1 MDSKTYVPGEGPINP
16 KIVFVGE
23 SPGHEELLALKP
35 FVGASGKLLNS
46 LLSDVGISRS
56 NCWVTN
62 VCKYYVTPNRKGEKQ
77 IPFAVRAH
85 TSGVDLTKELE
96 NLRKELLHLQ
106 PNIIVP
112 LGGTALW
119 ATTGKSGIED
129 WRGSILSGVGGIKTV
144 GSYHPA
150 HILYSGGEAGGY
162 WAKNILQTDLVRVKK
177 QSEFKDI
184 RLPQRSL
191 KVISS
196 PHEFKEFLDRNKG
209 YLYPAIDIE
218 AWQCIPICVGIAF
231 TPYDGICIPLWN
243 CFGVSSIPTSSLAT
257 LYGML
262 AEFLANHDIVG
273 QNIGY
278 DRDKLKRFGFRI
290 KKIHSDTM
298 LKAFAMYPELPKNLA
313 YLTSVYTEEPFYKN
327 EGMYEGEVSD
337 LLLGCAR
344 DACCTKEVDI
354 NTDEDLKDIGTE
366 QYYKNFLL
374 PLQVVYAGIENK
386 GINLDSEFRKE
397 VILKYIEMDEKLR
410 YEIFKLAGH
419 PVNVNSPKQVAK
431 LLYEEWKLPE
441 RKGVGEEVLSAILDT
456 KYMENKPNY
465 AKGIEL
471 ILEDR
476 KVRKTLSSYAYA
488 LPDFDGRMRTSY
500 FLCLD
505 TGRSSTSQQD
515 PPIRPDIEY
524 HAIEDGKKT
533 KKHQSRG
540 MAFQTITKHGDIGAD
555 IRKMLVPDPGHV
567 FLQADS
573 EQAETRVVFL
583 LATDYEALELLNKID
598 YHALTTSWFFGGD
611 EAKYSKKILGYEV
624 PERFV
629 GKTLRHA
636 GHLGARAKRA
646 ATTVNTDAR
655 KYKVNISITEGK
667 AEDALRT
674 FHAMQPKI
682 RSVFHN
688 GIINCLERDR
698 FLIAPVPHGIKASQG
713 GKRIFFERW
722 GDELFRQAYSSLP
735 QRIVSENTKGAALR
749 IKGCE
754 EHEIQGRAP
763 WIDILIESHDAL
775 MVQVPIERE
784 IEAAQILK
792 EELEKPIDFRNCS
805 LPRGLLSIPC
815 EVEEGYNYKDL
826 KKFKWKIEEMINDK
840 G

>member
-1 MDSKTYVPGEGPINP
+1 MTTNKTYVPGEGPLNP
-16 KIVFVGE
+16 RIMFIGE
-23 SPGHEELLALKP
+23 SPGHEEILALKP
-35 FVGASGKLLNS
+35 FVGASGKLLNT
-46 LLSDVGISRS
+46 LLHEVGINRS
-56 NCWVTN
+56 TCWVTN
-62 VCKYYVTPNRKGEKQ
+62 VCKYFVPPNNKGDKQ

-85 TSGVDLTKELE
+85 SAGVDLNEE
-96 NLRKELLHLQ
+96 ISNLRKEILHLQ

-112 LGGTALW
+112 LGATALW
-119 ATTGKSGIED
+119 ATTGKNGIED

-196 PHEFKEFLDRNKG
+196 PHEFQEFLDRNKG
-209 YLYPAIDIE
+209 KEFPAIDIE

-231 TPYDGICIPLWN
+231 SPHDGICIPLWN
-243 CFGVSSIPTSSLAT
+243 CFGISSIPTSGLAT
-257 LYGML
+257 LYRML
-262 AEFLANHDIVG
+262 ADFLGQHDIVG

-278 DRDKLKRFGFRI
+278 DRDKLKRFGFSI
-290 KKIHSDTM
+290 KRIHSDTL
-298 LKAFAMYPELPKNLA
+298 LKAFAIYPELPKNLA
-313 YLTSVYTEEPFYKN
+313 FLTSIYTEEPFYKN
-327 EGMYEGEVSD
+327 EGMYEGEISD

-344 DACCTKEVDI
+344 DSCCTKEVDI
-354 NTDEDLKDIGTE
+354 NTDEELRTIGTE
-366 QYYKNFLL
+366 LYYKNFLL

-386 GINLDSEFRKE
+386 GIAIDGEFRKE
-397 VILKYIEMDEKLR
+397 VVKKYVEMDENNR
-410 YEIFKLAGH
+410 YELFKIAGH
-419 PVNVNSPKQVAK
+419 PVNVNSWKQVGK
-431 LLYEEWKLPE
+431 LLYEEWNLPE
-441 RKGVGEEVLSAILDT
+441 RKGTGEEVLSAILNT
-456 KYMENKPNY
+456 KYIENKPNY

-471 ILEDR
+471 ILEGR
-476 KVRKTLSSYAYA
+476 KIRKTLSSYAYA
-488 LPDFDGRMRTSY
+488 MPDFDGRMRTSY

-505 TGRSSTSQQD
+505 TGRSSTNQQD

-524 HAIEDGKKT
+524 VTQEEGKKV
-533 KKHQSRG
+533 KKRQSRG

-583 LATDYEALELLNKID
+583 LAEDYEALELLDKID
-598 YHALTTSWFFGGD
+598 YHAFTTSWFFPGTM
-611 EAKYSKKILGYEV
+611 ESYSKKLLGYEV
-624 PERFV
+624 PERFI

-636 GHLGARAKRA
+636 FHLGAKARRA
-646 ATTVNTDAR
+646 ALTVNTDAR
-655 KYKVNISITEGK
+655 KYKINITITERK
-667 AEDALRT
+667 AEDSLRT
-674 FHAMQPKI
+674 LHNMQPKI
-682 RSVFHN
+682 KNVFQQ
-688 GIINCLERDR
+688 GVINELERNR
-698 FLIAPVPHGIKASQG
+698 FLIAPVPSGINAPQG

-722 GDELFRQAYSSLP
+722 GDELFRQAFSSLP

-754 EHEIQGRAP
+754 EHDIKGRAP

-775 MVQVPIERE
+775 MVQVPLERE

-792 EELEKPIDFRNCS
+792 EEFERPIDFSKCS
-805 LPRGLLSIPC
+805 LPRGLLTIPC
-815 EVEEGYNYKDL
+815 EVERGMNYKDL
-826 KKFKWKIEEMINDK
+826 KKFKWIVEEKIHA
-840 G
+840 